1 MRIARAILAIFIALQ
16 LADGLIT
23 FAAVQI
29 FGPAAEGNPI
39 LVAWIHLAGPAATLF
54 VAKGVSCGLAVL
66 LYSSGRFKTLGA
78 LTAIMLFCAI
88 GPWLSVLTAMP

>member
-1 MRIARAILAIFIALQ
+1 VRLARAVLVVFIALQ

-39 LVAWIHLAGPAATLF
+39 LVTWINVAGPATTLLM
-54 VAKGVSCGLAVL
+54 AKGVSCALAVL
-66 LYSSGRFKTLGA
+66 LYSAGRFKTLGA
-78 LTAIMLFCAI
+78 LTVVMLVCAI

>member
-1 MRIARAILAIFIALQ
+1 MRIARAVLAVFIALQ

-39 LVAWIHLAGPAATLF
+39 LVTWIGLAGPATTL
-54 VAKGVSCGLAVL
+54 VMAKGVSCALAVL
-66 LYSSGRFKTLGA
+66 LYSAGRFKTLGA
-78 LTAIMLFCAI
+78 LTVVMLVCAI
-88 GPWLSVLTAMP
+88 GPWLTVLSAMP

>member
-1 MRIARAILAIFIALQ
+1 VRLARAVLAVFIALQ

-39 LVAWIHLAGPAATLF
+39 LLAWITVVGPATTLLM
-54 VAKGVSCGLAVL
+54 AKGVSCALAVL
-66 LYSSGRFKTLGA
+66 LYSAGRFKTLSA
-78 LTAIMLFCAI
+78 LTVVMLVCAI
-88 GPWLSVLTAMP
+88 GPWLSVLTAIP

>member
-1 MRIARAILAIFIALQ
+1 MRIARAVLAVFIALQ

-39 LVAWIHLAGPAATLF
+39 LVASIGIAGAGTTLF
-54 VAKGVSCGLAVL
+54 MAKGISCAFAML
-66 LYSSGRFKTLGA
+66 LYSAGRFKTLGA
-78 LTAIMLFCAI
+78 LTVIMLLCAI
-88 GPWLSVLTAMP
+88 GPWLSVLTAIP

>member
-1 MRIARAILAIFIALQ
+1 MRIARAVLAVFIALQ

-39 LVAWIHLAGPAATLF
+39 LVAWIGVAGPATTL
-54 VAKGVSCGLAVL
+54 VMAKGVSCALAVL
-66 LYSSGRFKTLGA
+66 LYSAGRFKTLGA
-78 LTAIMLFCAI
+78 LTVVMLVCAI
-88 GPWLSVLTAMP
+88 GPWLTVLSAMP

>member
-1 MRIARAILAIFIALQ
+1 MRIARAVLAVFIALQ

-39 LVAWIHLAGPAATLF
+39 LVAWIGLAGPATTLLM
-54 VAKGVSCGLAVL
+54 AKGVSCALAVL
-66 LYSSGRFKTLGA
+66 LYSAGRFKTLGA
-78 LTAIMLFCAI
+78 LTVVMLVCAI
-88 GPWLSVLTAMP
+88 GPWLTVLSAMP

>member
-1 MRIARAILAIFIALQ
+1 VRIARAVLAVFIVLQ

-39 LVAWIHLAGPAATLF
+39 LVAWIAVVGPAVTL
-54 VAKGVSCGLAVL
+54 VLAKGVSCALAVL
-66 LYSSGRFKTLGA
+66 LYSAGRFKTLSA
-78 LTAIMLFCAI
+78 LTAVMLVGAI
-88 GPWLSVLTAMP
+88 GPWLSVLTSIP

>member
-1 MRIARAILAIFIALQ
+1 VRLARAVLAVFIALQ

-39 LVAWIHLAGPAATLF
+39 LVTWISVAGPATTLLM
-54 VAKGVSCGLAVL
+54 AKGVSCALAVL
-66 LYSSGRFKTLGA
+66 LYSAGRFKTLGA
-78 LTAIMLFCAI
+78 LTVVMLVCAI

>member
-1 MRIARAILAIFIALQ
+1 VRLARAVLAVFIALQ

-39 LVAWIHLAGPAATLF
+39 LVTWIGVGGPATTLLM
-54 VAKGVSCGLAVL
+54 AKGVSCALAVL
-66 LYSSGRFKTLGA
+66 LYSAGRFKTLGA
-78 LTAIMLFCAI
+78 LTVVMLVCAI